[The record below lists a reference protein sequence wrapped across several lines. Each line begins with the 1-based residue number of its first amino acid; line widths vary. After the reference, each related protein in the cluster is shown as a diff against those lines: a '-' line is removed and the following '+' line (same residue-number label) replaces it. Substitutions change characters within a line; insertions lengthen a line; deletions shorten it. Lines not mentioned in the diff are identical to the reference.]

1 MKLKT
6 RIFLSFFLIIF
17 VPAVLILIYFC
28 GVTLFQA
35 ERVETLYG
43 IDLANITPT
52 IKALSTDLFFA
63 LLIVLLIT
71 AFILSI
77 WISSGIS
84 SPIYHL
90 TDATRRIRDGNLDF
104 ELKEEGVVEIR
115 ELCRDFEAM
124 RKRLKLANE
133 EKLEADRQNR
143 ELISNISHDLKTPI
157 TAVKGYVEGIMD
169 GVADTPEKMDRYIKT
184 IYNKAIEMDRLI
196 NELTFYSKINTNRI
210 PYNFDR
216 ISVAG
221 FFGDAAEEIEDELSA
236 KNIEF
241 SYENTV
247 PEDVRIIADAEQLRR
262 VINNIVGNS
271 VKYMDKEEKKIS
283 MEVRDAGAE
292 VEIAITD
299 NGKGIAAKDIGNIFD
314 RFYRADS
321 SRNSSQGGSGI
332 GLSIV
337 HKVIEDHSGRVFA
350 SSKEGEGTT
359 MTICLRKYE
368 EPAPEPA
375 PVNASEAP
383 KRSRHRTR

>member
-17 VPAVLILIYFC
+17 VPAVLILIYFF
-28 GVTLFQA
+28 GVSLFQA
-35 ERVETLYG
+35 GRVEELYG
-43 IDLANITPT
+43 IDLANITPS
-52 IKALSTDLFFA
+52 IKALSTDLLFA
-63 LLIVLLIT
+63 LLVVLLIT

-90 TDATRRIRDGNLDF
+90 TDATRSIRDGNLDF

-124 RKRLKLANE
+124 RRQLKLANE

-210 PYNFDR
+210 PYNFER
-216 ISVAG
+216 ISVVG
-221 FFGDAAEEIEDELSA
+221 FFGDAAEELEDELSA

-247 PEDVRIIADAEQLRR
+247 SADVRIIADAEQLRR
-262 VINNIVGNS
+262 VINNIIGNS

-283 MEVRDAGAE
+283 MSVRDAGAE

-350 SSKEGEGTT
+350 QSKEGEGTT

-368 EPAPEPA
+368 ET
-375 PVNASEAP
+375 ASEPVSANANETP
-383 KRSRHRTR
+383 KRSRHKSK

>member
-52 IKALSTDLFFA
+52 IKALSTDLIFA

-375 PVNASEAP
+375 PANASEAP